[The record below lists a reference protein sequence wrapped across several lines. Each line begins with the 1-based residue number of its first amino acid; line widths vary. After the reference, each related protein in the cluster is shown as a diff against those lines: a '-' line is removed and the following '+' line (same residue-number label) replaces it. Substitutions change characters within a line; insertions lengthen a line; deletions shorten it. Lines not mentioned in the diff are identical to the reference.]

1 MSLELFV
8 ACGARVR
15 ILCSSTDSVSA
26 GPAARGKYDA
36 LRGAG
41 VVCAGVGSCV
51 GADMGAGA
59 GTADTVGAAGI
70 AGMGGTVGVW
80 VLCGMTDLAVPA
92 GAPLTATLLDAA
104 LPTATVLLTAT
115 LMTAP
120 LSSAALPAAA
130 LSGTAGSLV
139 AQMGVLPNSSASG
152 RLTGRAGR
160 GECVACGVWFPCW
173 TD

>member
-8 ACGARVR
+8 ASGARVR

-36 LRGAG
+36 SRGAG
-41 VVCAGVGSCV
+41 VVDIGVGV
-51 GADMGAGA
+51 VDATGVAGAADVAGAMDAAGAMGA
-59 GTADTVGAAGI
+59 
-70 AGMGGTVGVW
+70 AGMGGTAGALGLYGAADVA
-80 VLCGMTDLAVPA
+80 LPA
-92 GAPLTATLLDAA
+92 GALPAIGLPLPVGALSTAAS
-104 LPTATVLLTAT
+104 PTAVW
-115 LMTAP
+115 
-120 LSSAALPAAA
+120 SF
-130 LSGTAGSLV
+130 V

-160 GECVACGVWFPCW
+160 RECVACGVWFPCW